1 VFFVVG
7 KSGSALALLVTWIL
21 ADDTHH
27 ALPADDAAG
36 LTTAFYRGADL
47 HDER

>member
-1 VFFVVG
+1 VVFVVG
-7 KSGSALALLVTWIL
+7 KRGSALALFMTWIL
-21 ADDTHH
+21 ADDTHY
-27 ALPADDAAG
+27 ALAADDAAG